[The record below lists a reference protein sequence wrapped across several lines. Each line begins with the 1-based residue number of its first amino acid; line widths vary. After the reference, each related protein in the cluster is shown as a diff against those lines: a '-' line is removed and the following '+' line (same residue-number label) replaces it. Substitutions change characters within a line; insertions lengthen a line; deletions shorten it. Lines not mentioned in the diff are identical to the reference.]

1 LRTYSSVPAQGTF
14 LNAGP
19 SNPSVASVA
28 SSPHNSRKKGLK
40 KMADK
45 RVWFITGAGRGMGVD
60 IAKAA
65 LAAGHAVVATGRNT
79 SAVSD
84 AVGEADDLLVVELDI
99 TSLASAEAA
108 VQAALERF
116 GRIDVLVNNAG
127 NFYAGYFEE
136 LTPEQIERSLT
147 TNLVGPMNVTRA
159 VLPVMRKQ
167 RSGNVVTIT
176 STAGIVGQEFCS
188 AYAASKFGLEGWM
201 ESLRFEVEPFGIH
214 TTIVEPG
221 FFRTEL
227 LEKESTAYAEL
238 SIDDY
243 AERTAQTRPAW
254 EAMSG
259 KQGGDPAKLAKALVT
274 VVDEEQPPLRWVAG
288 ADAVETV
295 ERKARELLA
304 QVDAHR
310 ELSTALAFDE
320 PADGSQEG
328 RSGA

>member
-1 LRTYSSVPAQGTF
+1 
-14 LNAGP
+14 
-19 SNPSVASVA
+19 
-28 SSPHNSRKKGLK
+28 
-40 KMADK
+40 MADK
-45 RVWFITGAGRGMGVD
+45 KVWFITGAGRGMGID
-60 IAKAA
+60 IAQAG
-65 LAAGHAVVATGRNT
+65 LGAGHAVVATGRNT
-79 SAVSD
+79 EAVAD
-84 AVGEADDLLVVELDI
+84 AVGEADDLLVVELDV

-108 VQAALERF
+108 VHAAVDRV

-127 NFYAGYFEE
+127 NFYAGFFEE
-136 LTPEQIERSLT
+136 LTPEQVERSLT
-147 TNLVGPMNVTRA
+147 TNLIGPMNVTRA
-159 VLPVMRKQ
+159 VLPVMRGQ

-176 STAGIVGQEFCS
+176 STAGIAGQEFCS

-201 ESLRFEVEPFGIH
+201 ESLRFEVEPFGIR

-221 FFRTEL
+221 FFRTKL

>member
-1 LRTYSSVPAQGTF
+1 
-14 LNAGP
+14 
-19 SNPSVASVA
+19 
-28 SSPHNSRKKGLK
+28 
-40 KMADK
+40 MADK

-295 ERKARELLA
+295 EQKAKELLA

-310 ELSTALAFDE
+310 DLSSSLALDE
-320 PADGSQEG
+320 AQAG
-328 RSGA
+328 RER